1 MRRVRRPCAT
11 DQDRRPLRLI
21 WLLMGRRRAVDKN
34 ITISVILAEMRGN
47 SRLMDG
53 KALKAAR
60 QAKNWTQKDA
70 AHALG
75 VTQAYLSMLETG
87 YRAVSKSLARKA
99 LKVLDLPPTAL
110 PLQSPT
116 GGPTFSSGYDYG
128 ADLAALGYP
137 GFAYLRSKLRKNP
150 AGVLLSALSEP
161 NLDARVAEGLPWL
174 ALTYVDMDWDWL
186 VRNVKLSDVQNRLGF
201 AVSLAREVAEGK
213 NDTDRA
219 EKLGGLLQALERAR
233 LAREDTFCHDSM
245 TQTERS
251 WLRQHRSRTAR
262 HWNLLTDMEGK
273 HLAYA
278 YC

>member
-1 MRRVRRPCAT
+1 
-11 DQDRRPLRLI
+11 
-21 WLLMGRRRAVDKN
+21 
-34 ITISVILAEMRGN
+34 
-47 SRLMDG
+47 MDG
-53 KALKAAR
+53 KALKVAR
-60 QAKNWTQKDA
+60 QTKNWTQKDA
-70 AHALG
+70 AQALG

-87 YRAVSKSLARKA
+87 QRAVSKGLARKA
-99 LKVLDLPPTAL
+99 LKVLDLPATAL

-116 GGPTFSSGYDYG
+116 GGPTSSSGHDYG

-137 GFAYLRSKLRKNP
+137 GFAYLRTKVRMNP
-150 AGVLLSALSEP
+150 AGVLLAALSEP

-186 VRNVKLSDVQNRLGF
+186 VRNAKVSDVQNRLGF
-201 AVSLAREVAEGK
+201 AVSLASEVAEGK
-213 NDTDRA
+213 NDRRA
-219 EKLGGLLQALERAR
+219 ENLGNRLQVLERAR

-245 TQTERS
+245 TQTERA

-278 YC
+278 HS

>member
-1 MRRVRRPCAT
+1 
-11 DQDRRPLRLI
+11 
-21 WLLMGRRRAVDKN
+21 
-34 ITISVILAEMRGN
+34 
-47 SRLMDG
+47 MDG
-53 KALKAAR
+53 KALKVAR
-60 QAKNWTQKDA
+60 QTKNWTQKDA
-70 AHALG
+70 AQALG

-87 YRAVSKSLARKA
+87 QRAVSKGLARKA
-99 LKVLDLPPTAL
+99 HKVLDLPATAL

-116 GGPTFSSGYDYG
+116 GGPTSSSGHDYG

-137 GFAYLRSKLRKNP
+137 GFAYLRTKVRRNP
-150 AGVLLSALSEP
+150 AGVLLAALSEP

-186 VRNVKLSDVQNRLGF
+186 VRNAKVSDVQNRLGF
-201 AVSLAREVAEGK
+201 AVSLASEVAEGK
-213 NDTDRA
+213 NDRRA
-219 EKLGGLLQALERAR
+219 ENLGNRLQVLERAR

-245 TQTERS
+245 TQTERA

-278 YC
+278 HS